1 MTNSIKVDLRKETF
15 VDFFTKMNK
24 IFAAN
29 EGKLELGYNDGY
41 YWETYKIT
49 KVDKGVKVVFDI
61 GSCSGYIP
69 CKKETNFLTWREF
82 YNLIMNKKF
91 KNKEMS
97 LTHLIETTMAME
109 YKYR

>member
-1 MTNSIKVDLRKETF
+1 MTNSMKVNINEETF
-15 VDFFTKMNK
+15 VSFFTKMKK
-24 IFAAN
+24 IFSAN

-61 GSCSGYIP
+61 GSFSGDIP

-91 KNKEMS
+91 KDKEMT
-97 LTHLIETTMAME
+97 LTVLIEKTMAMK